1 MTSEIKHYMC
11 LLTLHDLSGVITNV
25 ISEAVIES
33 SAGLNAELIV
43 QASITLTCTVA
54 SGARSLDW
62 LVYILTL
69 LLLTAEKHSGPS

>member
-1 MTSEIKHYMC
+1 MC
-11 LLTLHDLSGVITNV
+11 LNDLYCAVTTNV

-69 LLLTAEKHSGPS
+69 LLTAEKHSGPS

>member
-1 MTSEIKHYMC
+1 MC
-11 LLTLHDLSGVITNV
+11 LNDLYFAVITKV

-33 SAGLNAELIV
+33 SAGLSAELIV

-62 LVYILTL
+62 LVHILTL

>member
-1 MTSEIKHYMC
+1 MC
-11 LLTLHDLSGVITNV
+11 LNDLYFAVITKV

-33 SAGLNAELIV
+33 SAGLSAELIV

-62 LVYILTL
+62 LVYILTM
-69 LLLTAEKHSGPS
+69 LLLTHAEKHSGPS